1 MAQAKISRWKGRP
14 LRVPA
19 GVSGRLRSGPGG
31 HAASSRGQHQK
42 RRREPRRNVGVRASQ
57 LSFAFV
63 IESWAACAPGVETPQ
78 RWSQWVAAP
87 WLPEG
92 EPQVALAA
100 VAPMLRRRFAPLGRL
115 AAQAAIDLAGTV
127 AVGAASAAID
137 PDADLDDNPTVYAS
151 RYGETGRCLE
161 LLADQARGDALSP
174 TAFGLSV
181 HNAIGAMIALTRGDR
196 RNSSAIAAGRAT
208 AAAGVTEAIGLLE
221 DGASSASLIV
231 YDSPLPDGY
240 AQFEDEP
247 SAHFAWAWRLR
258 RPRAGE
264 RALHLDWQAAGADD
278 GSAAHE
284 HLPASLQAL
293 WFGLSGARELSQ
305 IDGARRCVWSRD
317 A

>member
-1 MAQAKISRWKGRP
+1 MQPWTTRKTAP
-14 LRVPA
+14 
-19 GVSGRLRSGPGG
+19 
-31 HAASSRGQHQK
+31 HTAAT
-42 RRREPRRNVGVRASQ
+42 VGVRASQ

-63 IESWAACAPGVETPQ
+63 IESWAACAPGVDTPQ
-78 RWSQWVAAP
+78 RWSQWAAAP

-115 AAQAAIDLAGTV
+115 AAQAAIDLAGDP
-127 AVGAASAAID
+127 AAKVPD
-137 PDADLDDNPTVYAS
+137 DADLSDNPTVYAS

-196 RNSSAIAAGRAT
+196 RNSSAVAAGRAT
-208 AAAGVTEAIGLLE
+208 AAAGVVEAVALLD
-221 DGASSASLIV
+221 DGAARASLVV
-231 YDSPLPDGY
+231 YDSPLPAGY
-240 AQFEDEP
+240 ACFEDEP

-264 RALHLDWQAAGADD
+264 RALHLDWRADD
-278 GSAAHE
+278 ADGDAAASAPS

-293 WFGLSGARELSQ
+293 WFGVSGAPELSQ
-305 IDGARRCVWSRD
+305 RIDGRRCVWSRD

>member
-1 MAQAKISRWKGRP
+1 MTLEGEAAHAYPPGFRQGCGADLEVTRQEVVGKTKTAPQA
-14 LRVPA
+14 
-19 GVSGRLRSGPGG
+19 
-31 HAASSRGQHQK
+31 AA
-42 RRREPRRNVGVRASQ
+42 NVGVRASQ
-57 LSFAFV
+57 LSLSFV
-63 IESWAACAPGVETPQ
+63 IESWAACAPGVDTPQ
-78 RWSQWVAAP
+78 RWSQWAAAP

-115 AAQAAIDLAGTV
+115 AAQAALDLAGDERLD
-127 AVGAASAAID
+127 A
-137 PDADLDDNPTVYAS
+137 DADLDDNPTVYAS

-181 HNAIGAMIALTRGDR
+181 HNAIGAMIALARGDR

-208 AAAGVTEAIGLLE
+208 AAAGVVEAMALLE
-221 DGASSASLIV
+221 DGAHGASLVV
-231 YDSPLPDGY
+231 YDSPLPAGY

-258 RPRAGE
+258 KPRAGE
-264 RALHLDWQAAGADD
+264 RALHLDWQAANTDD
-278 GSAAHE
+278 DAPHPQ
-284 HLPASLQAL
+284 LPAGLQAL
-293 WFGLSGARELSQ
+293 WFGLSDATELVQ
-305 IDGARRCVWSRD
+305 QADGRRCVWNRD

>member
-1 MAQAKISRWKGRP
+1 MS
-14 LRVPA
+14 
-19 GVSGRLRSGPGG
+19 
-31 HAASSRGQHQK
+31 
-42 RRREPRRNVGVRASQ
+42 
-57 LSFAFV
+57 LSFV
-63 IESWAACAPGVETPQ
+63 IESWAACAPGVDTPQ
-78 RWSQWVAAP
+78 RWSQWAAAP

-115 AAQAAIDLAGTV
+115 AAQAAIDLAGSV
-127 AVGAASAAID
+127 AL
-137 PDADLDDNPTVYAS
+137 PEDADPDDNPTVYAS
-151 RYGETGRCLE
+151 RYGETNRCLE

-208 AAAGVTEAIGLLE
+208 AAAGVSEALALLD
-221 DGASSASLIV
+221 DGARSASLVV
-231 YDSPLPDGY
+231 YDSPLPADY
-240 AQFEDEP
+240 ASFEDEP

-264 RALHLDWQAAGADD
+264 RALHLDWQAASADD
-278 GSAAHE
+278 ESTAPEEGASALAHPQGGVVASASALA

-293 WFGLSGARELSQ
+293 WFGLSDAPVLAQQ
-305 IDGARRCVWSRD
+305 IDGRRCVWSRD

>member
-1 MAQAKISRWKGRP
+1 M
-14 LRVPA
+14 
-19 GVSGRLRSGPGG
+19 
-31 HAASSRGQHQK
+31 
-42 RRREPRRNVGVRASQ
+42 
-57 LSFAFV
+57 SFAFV

-78 RWSQWVAAP
+78 RWSQWAAAP

-115 AAQAAIDLAGTV
+115 AAQAAIDLAGTAAVV
-127 AVGAASAAID
+127 AAPGAIDGSRGAAVD
-137 PDADLDDNPTVYAS
+137 PEADFDDNPTVYAS

-264 RALHLDWQAAGADD
+264 RALHLAWQAAGADD
-278 GSAAHE
+278 ESTTHE
-284 HLPASLQAL
+284 HLPSSLQAL
-293 WFGLSGARELSQ
+293 WFGLSEARELSQ
-305 IDGARRCVWSRD
+305 ALGDRRCVWSRD

>member
-1 MAQAKISRWKGRP
+1 M
-14 LRVPA
+14 PA
-19 GVSGRLRSGPGG
+19 GGFRQVVQRTWR
-31 HAASSRGQHQK
+31 SRGSQPWTTRK
-42 RRREPRRNVGVRASQ
+42 TAPRDAANVGVRASQ

-63 IESWAACAPGVETPQ
+63 IESWAACAPGVDTPQ
-78 RWSQWVAAP
+78 RWAQWVSAP

-115 AAQAAIDLAGTV
+115 AAQAAIDLAGSATV
-127 AVGAASAAID
+127 QA
-137 PDADLDDNPTVYAS
+137 DADLGDQPTVYAS

-196 RNSSAIAAGRAT
+196 RNSSAIAAGRTT
-208 AAAGVTEAIGLLE
+208 AAAGVAEALALLE
-221 DGASSASLIV
+221 DGASSASLV
-231 YDSPLPDGY
+231 TYDSPLPAGY
-240 AQFEDEP
+240 GQFEDEP
-247 SAHFAWAWRLR
+247 SAHFAFAWKLR

-264 RALHLDWQAAGADD
+264 RALHLEWTSADGD
-278 GSAAHE
+278 DVPPAHA
-284 HLPASLQAL
+284 HLPSSLQAL
-293 WFGLSGARELSQ
+293 WFALSDTPALTQTDAG
-305 IDGARRCVWSRD
+305 RRCTWSRD

>member
-1 MAQAKISRWKGRP
+1 
-14 LRVPA
+14 
-19 GVSGRLRSGPGG
+19 
-31 HAASSRGQHQK
+31 
-42 RRREPRRNVGVRASQ
+42 

-63 IESWAACAPGVETPQ
+63 IESWAACAPGVDTPQ
-78 RWSQWVAAP
+78 RWAQWAAAP

-115 AAQAAIDLAGTV
+115 AAQAAIDLAGD
-127 AVGAASAAID
+127 SAATVPD
-137 PDADLDDNPTVYAS
+137 DADPSGNPTVYAS

-161 LLADQARGDALSP
+161 LLADQARGDPLSP

-196 RNSSAIAAGRAT
+196 RNSSAVAAGRAT
-208 AAAGVTEAIGLLE
+208 AAAGVVEAIALLD
-221 DGASSASLIV
+221 DGAASASLVV
-231 YDSPLPDGY
+231 YDSPLPAGY
-240 AQFEDEP
+240 ACFEDEP

-264 RALHLDWQAAGADD
+264 RALHLGWHAGDD
-278 GSAAHE
+278 GGDVAATTPS

-293 WFGLSGARELSQ
+293 WFGLSEAPELAQ
-305 IDGARRCVWSRD
+305 RIDGRRCVWSRD

>member
-1 MAQAKISRWKGRP
+1 MDNIKNG
-14 LRVPA
+14 
-19 GVSGRLRSGPGG
+19 
-31 HAASSRGQHQK
+31 AAF
-42 RRREPRRNVGVRASQ
+42 PRRNVGVRASQ

-78 RWSQWVAAP
+78 RWSQWAAAP

-92 EPQVALAA
+92 EPQAALAA

-115 AAQAAIDLAGTV
+115 AAQAAFDLAG
-127 AVGAASAAID
+127 SAAVE
-137 PDADLDDNPTVYAS
+137 PDADLDENPTVYAS

-161 LLADQARGDALSP
+161 LLAGQARGDALSP

-181 HNAIGAMIALTRGDR
+181 HTAIGAMIALTRGDR

-231 YDSPLPDGY
+231 YDSPLPGGY

-264 RALHLDWQAAGADD
+264 RALRLAWQAANGGESTTQA
-278 GSAAHE
+278 
-284 HLPASLQAL
+284 HLPAGLQAL
-293 WFGLSGARELSQ
+293 WFGLSDARELSQ
-305 IDGARRCVWSRD
+305 TDGDRRCVWSRD
-317 A
+317 V

>member
-1 MAQAKISRWKGRP
+1 
-14 LRVPA
+14 
-19 GVSGRLRSGPGG
+19 
-31 HAASSRGQHQK
+31 
-42 RRREPRRNVGVRASQ
+42 

-63 IESWAACAPGVETPQ
+63 IESWAACAPGVDTPQ
-78 RWSQWVAAP
+78 RWSQWAAAP

-115 AAQAAIDLAGTV
+115 AAQATIDLAGDVKV
-127 AVGAASAAID
+127 ADDV
-137 PDADLDDNPTVYAS
+137 DLADNPTVYAS

-161 LLADQARGDALSP
+161 LLADQARDDALSP

-208 AAAGVTEAIGLLE
+208 AAAGVVEAVALLD
-221 DGASSASLIV
+221 DGASSASLVV
-231 YDSPLPDGY
+231 YDSPLPAGY
-240 AQFEDEP
+240 THFEDEP

-264 RALHLDWQAAGADD
+264 RALHLAWQAADAHAD
-278 GSAAHE
+278 AATPHP
-284 HLPASLQAL
+284 HLPAGLQAL
-293 WFGLSGARELSQ
+293 WFGLSDASELAQ
-305 IDGARRCVWSRD
+305 QVDGRRCVWSRD

>member
-1 MAQAKISRWKGRP
+1 MRTRRGFGRGVERTWK
-14 LRVPA
+14 
-19 GVSGRLRSGPGG
+19 
-31 HAASSRGQHQK
+31 SRGRKSRAKQK
-42 RRREPRRNVGVRASQ
+42 RRRKPRRTSASGLAK
-57 LSFAFV
+57 LSVSFV
-63 IESWAACAPGVETPQ
+63 IESWAACAPGVDTPQ
-78 RWSQWVAAP
+78 RWSQWTAAP

-115 AAQAAIDLAGTV
+115 AAQAALDLAG
-127 AVGAASAAID
+127 D
-137 PDADLDDNPTVYAS
+137 ERLDAEADIDDNPTVYAS

-208 AAAGVTEAIGLLE
+208 AAAGVVEAMALLE
-221 DGASSASLIV
+221 DGAHGASLVV
-231 YDSPLPDGY
+231 YDSPLPAGY

-258 RPRAGE
+258 KPRAGE
-264 RALHLDWQAAGADD
+264 RALHLAWLAPCANDD
-278 GSAAHE
+278 AIHPQ
-284 HLPASLQAL
+284 LPSGLQAL
-293 WFGLSGARELSQ
+293 WFGLSDATELVQ
-305 IDGARRCVWSRD
+305 QADGRRCVWSRD